1 VGAYFRNED
10 VNTALLRLLWAAAAG
25 FGALILACIA
35 AVVLARHIA
44 RPIVRLAAAASRIGE
59 LEIGEVD
66 ALPPSVFRELDEQA
80 RAFNTMLGGLR
91 WFETYVPKTLV
102 RRLIG
107 RGEAGAVESV
117 EREVTVMFTDIA
129 GFTTLSEGKPA
140 AEVAS
145 FLNEHFAMIARAVE
159 DTGGTVDKFIG
170 DAVMA
175 FWGAPEEQPDHA
187 ERACRAALALA
198 DAHRAENAARRDRG
212 QPAVGIRVGIH
223 SGPVTVGNIGAPG
236 RMNYTIVG
244 DTVNVGQR
252 LESLCKQIYADRPE
266 IAVALSAATAAKLG
280 PDFAP
285 QPAGRHQVPGRQ
297 EPIEVFKLV

>member
-1 VGAYFRNED
+1 
-10 VNTALLRLLWAAAAG
+10 
-25 FGALILACIA
+25 
-35 AVVLARHIA
+35 
-44 RPIVRLAAAASRIGE
+44 
-59 LEIGEVD
+59 
-66 ALPPSVFRELDEQA
+66 
-80 RAFNTMLGGLR
+80 MLGGLR

-187 ERACRAALALA
+187 ERACRAALTLA
-198 DAHRAENAARRDRG
+198 DAHRAENAARRDGG

-266 IAVALSAATAAKLG
+266 IAVAVSAATAAKLG
-280 PDFAP
+280 PGFTP
-285 QPAGRHQVPGRQ
+285 EPAGSHQVPGRQ